1 MFNVKQGETIGIC
14 ASSGKFDAQTLE
26 KGINILK
33 SLGFKVFVPKNI
45 FKQQKYLAGDDGLRA
60 GVINRLFSDPDIKA
74 IICARGGYGAL
85 RVLSRLDWNII
96 KQNPK
101 PFIGYSDITALLTA
115 LINETGMS
123 VIHGPNVVSLA
134 SADKD
139 TLNSFFQVLTGEQTY
154 LSVPEGRVIKSGTA
168 EGLLTGGNLATLS
181 HLMGTRFQANFKNV
195 ILFLE
200 DIGEPLYKIDRMLTQ
215 MKLAGLFDNIRGLII
230 GSFQNCAD
238 YADIEELVEEIFDD
252 YQIPVLS
259 GLSAGHGKS
268 NLSLVFGEMVRLDT
282 MDMSIEWVRNKPL
295 TS

>member
-85 RVLSRLDWNII
+85 RVLSRLYWNII

-115 LINETGMS
+115 LINETGMP

-134 SADKD
+134 SADKE